1 MKYEIGTTLTGGH
14 GRFTLT
20 DCEVIGTRE
29 LYEWGDSEETWLYTW
44 STDDD
49 RRVLTTGRELSEAI
63 ADGAVLQHQ

>member
-1 MKYEIGTTLTGGH
+1 MKYEIGTALTGGH

-20 DCEVIGTRE
+20 DCEVIGIRE
-29 LYEWGDSEETWLYTW
+29 PSGEETWLYTW

-63 ADGAVLQHQ
+63 ADGAVLEQP

>member
-1 MKYEIGTTLTGGH
+1 MKYEKGTALTGSH

-20 DCEVIGTRE
+20 DCEVIGIRE
-29 LYEWGDSEETWLYTW
+29 SDGEETWLYTW

>member
-1 MKYEIGTTLTGGH
+1 MKYEKGTALTGSH

-20 DCEVIGTRE
+20 DCEVIGIRE
-29 LYEWGDSEETWLYTW
+29 SDGEETWLYTW

-63 ADGAVLQHQ
+63 ADGAVLEQP

>member
-20 DCEVIGTRE
+20 DCEVIGIRE
-29 LYEWGDSEETWLYTW
+29 PSGEETWLYTW

-49 RRVLTTGRELSEAI
+49 RRVLTTGRELNAAI
-63 ADGAVLQHQ
+63 ADGAVLEQP

>member
-20 DCEVIGTRE
+20 DCEVIGIRE
-29 LYEWGDSEETWLYTW
+29 SDGEETWLYTW

-49 RRVLTTGRELSEAI
+49 RRVLTTGRELNAAI
-63 ADGAVLQHQ
+63 ADGAVLEQP

>member
-1 MKYEIGTTLTGGH
+1 MKYEIGTALTGSH

-20 DCEVIGTRE
+20 DCEVIGIRE
-29 LYEWGDSEETWLYTW
+29 SDGEETWLYTW

-63 ADGAVLQHQ
+63 SDGAVLEQP